1 MCERAMKITE
11 SEEGVILEIHVKPK
25 SRSFRVV
32 VEADEIVVFCKEEP
46 TRGKVNR
53 ELVKEFAGL
62 LHRKV
67 ELVSG
72 FASRQ
77 KRLLVREAE
86 KIEVEHALLH
96 G

>member
-1 MCERAMKITE
+1 MKITE

-32 VEADEIVVFCKEEP
+32 VEVDEIIVFCREEP
-46 TRGKVNR
+46 VAGKVNR
-53 ELVKEFAGL
+53 ELVKEFSRL

-67 ELVSG
+67 GLVSG